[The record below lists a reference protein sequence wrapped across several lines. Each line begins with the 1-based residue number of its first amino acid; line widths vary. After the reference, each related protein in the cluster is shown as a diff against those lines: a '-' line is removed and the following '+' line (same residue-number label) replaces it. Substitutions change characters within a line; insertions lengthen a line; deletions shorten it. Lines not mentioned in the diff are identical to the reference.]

1 MSKSEFVSDAVREYV
16 QRFGVREHPALARC
30 RRETDAM
37 GDISRMQISP
47 EQGALMAVL
56 TRATAARRVIEV
68 GVFTGYSS
76 AAVALA
82 LKAMHGGDAEL
93 LALDLSADYMA
104 RARDYWTEAGVADII
119 HPVLGP
125 ASDSLD
131 SLIAQG
137 RAGQFDMAFIDAD
150 KTGYDAY
157 YERCLTLLR
166 AGGLMLID
174 NMLWSGR
181 VADPAEGGQ
190 DTAALRALAARIHAD
205 PRVDAT
211 LATVGDGL
219 SIVVKR

>member
-56 TRATAARRVIEV
+56 TRATAARRAIEV

-150 KTGYDAY
+150 KAGYDTY
-157 YERCLTLLR
+157 YEGCLR
-166 AGGLMLID
+166 VVRPGGLIAID
-174 NMLWSGR
+174 NVLWSGR
-181 VADPAEGGQ
+181 VADPDDADEN
-190 DTAALRALAARIHAD
+190 TRHLRTLNEKVAAD
-205 PRVDAT
+205 ERVDHVLLPLADGLT
-211 LATVGDGL
+211 LA
-219 SIVVKR
+219 RRR